1 MIVLVP
7 YFGAFIATR
16 LISSWIYGEEVWKR
30 YKHASLKVVL
40 CVGCFQNI
48 LYCFS
53 IVLNPPESSSFDG
66 IILQL
71 RWPSWWSYY
80 HSKSTACIVAIHR
93 TACSNLLC
101 LVFLHKID
109 LLFQI
114 VTATLHWT
122 LILVTLGSSHL
133 VINYAKKSA
142 TFDPF
147 PLQTSFENQLV

>member
-1 MIVLVP
+1 MIVLVA

-80 HSKSTACIVAIHR
+80 HSKSTACIIIVAIHR

-101 LVFLHKID
+101 LGFFAQNRPVVSNCHGHFALNANPCHIRE
-109 LLFQI
+109 Q
-114 VTATLHWT
+114 
-122 LILVTLGSSHL
+122 
-133 VINYAKKSA
+133 
-142 TFDPF
+142 PF
-147 PLQTSFENQLV
+147 SD